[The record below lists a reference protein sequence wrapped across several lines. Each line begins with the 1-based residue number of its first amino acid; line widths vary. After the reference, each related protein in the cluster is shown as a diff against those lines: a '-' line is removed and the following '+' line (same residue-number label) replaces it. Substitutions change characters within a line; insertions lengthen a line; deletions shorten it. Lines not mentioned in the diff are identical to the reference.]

1 MAKIE
6 NADQLERTKEWIK
19 KWEETL
25 TKEEGGSFCKEV
37 HPKIHQAHI
46 DSIKSILYSLE
57 EQVKEYES
65 E

>member
-6 NADQLERTKEWIK
+6 NDNQLERTKGWIETWAK
-19 KWEETL
+19 NLEE
-25 TKEEGGSFCKEV
+25 EELNPCKEV

-46 DSIKSILYSLE
+46 DSMKSIIYSLE